1 VKRVKK
7 RTLPALLKSGA
18 TIVAPGAYDAF
29 SARLIARQGFP
40 AVYLTGYGT
49 TASLLARPDIGFI
62 TLNDMCS
69 VVRNIC
75 NVIDV
80 PLIADAESGFGNA
93 VNLARTVRE
102 YEQAGA
108 AAIHLE
114 DQIVPKKHGNS
125 LTPSVVPCDE
135 HAARI
140 RCAVKCRRSNDFL
153 IIGRTDCI
161 QGLGID
167 EAIRRGNEYRK
178 AGADIIFIHGIA
190 SREELLAVGKAVR
203 GPKLVNYSALSL
215 SIEPSP
221 ATVAE
226 LHAMGYAIVIF
237 AIEPLFAAVKGM
249 LSMLDLLAGEGSARE
264 MRALMAGKDLVELT
278 VDAASYNT
286 LEASYL
292 PRLEEARGNG
302 AAKRGN

>member
-1 VKRVKK
+1 MKK
-7 RTLPALLKSGA
+7 RTLPSLLKSGA
-18 TIVAPGAYDAF
+18 IVVAPGAYDAF
-29 SARLIARQGFP
+29 SARLIAEQGFP

-49 TASLLARPDIGFI
+49 TASLLARPDIGFV
-62 TLNDMCS
+62 TLNDMCT

-114 DQIVPKKHGNS
+114 DQIVPKRHGDS
-125 LTPSVVPCDE
+125 PTPPVVPSDE

-161 QGLGID
+161 QGLGLD

-190 SREELLAVGKAVR
+190 TREELRAVGKAVR

-215 SIEPSP
+215 SNDPSP
-221 ATVAE
+221 PTVAE

-237 AIEPLFAAVKGM
+237 AIEPMFAAVKGM
-249 LSMLDLLAGEGSARE
+249 VSLLKVLSGKGSGQE
-264 MRALMAGKDLVELT
+264 MRALMAGKDLVEQT
-278 VDAASYNT
+278 VNASAYKA

-292 PRLEEARGNG
+292 PTLEVARG
-302 AAKRGN
+302 AVAVRKRKA